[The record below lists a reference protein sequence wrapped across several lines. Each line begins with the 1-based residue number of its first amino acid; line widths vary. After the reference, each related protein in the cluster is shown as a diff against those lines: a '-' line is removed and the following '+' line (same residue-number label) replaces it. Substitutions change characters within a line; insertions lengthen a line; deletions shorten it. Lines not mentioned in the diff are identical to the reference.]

1 MVISAY
7 IGFVC
12 FTYIQKWAF
21 LSKLNPLQCEYY
33 WLYQYTSV
41 QRIYCRNFKV
51 IFWSSLACLW
61 SFSSAS
67 YPGHCMGRGKMAW
80 VCRLVIHTSAG
91 YYLVQNQ
98 IIYYP
103 VAPQYKAILE
113 VCCRL
118 YCYECTAQVTMPT
131 ANDIFSDDFIIRT
144 ITRHSAQ
151 LVVPDTDSCVTC
163 STDMDSHVTCSNK
176 YSFL

>member
-1 MVISAY
+1 MFVKLLKCLISR
-7 IGFVC
+7 
-12 FTYIQKWAF
+12 
-21 LSKLNPLQCEYY
+21 PL
-33 WLYQYTSV
+33 
-41 QRIYCRNFKV
+41 
-51 IFWSSLACLW
+51 
-61 SFSSAS
+61 
-67 YPGHCMGRGKMAW
+67 GRGKMAR
-80 VCRLVIHTSAG
+80 VCQLVIHPSAG

-98 IIYYP
+98 IIIYYP

-144 ITRHSAQ
+144 ITRHSTQ

-176 YSFL
+176 YSFYKLRASARLPH